1 MRYNV
6 QTANERSELM
16 LSVIALIAG
25 LVLMIKGD
33 FRVGKRYIPKNI
45 GRVIALL
52 LISPITISFCVTAL
66 VLPNA
71 IQNIEDV
78 SLDALLS
85 EPAYQD
91 LIVRLST
98 IELGALVIALL
109 IVGYLILSRP
119 EAPNAPPPGSMTYNP
134 PPAHNT
140 PSDLYPFA
148 GVPVQAPPPAPSVMT
163 VEEAATYLRV
173 APDAVQR
180 LIDEGKIAAART
192 ASGFRIAKRVLDDYL
207 SGE

>member
-1 MRYNV
+1 
-6 QTANERSELM
+6 M
-16 LSVIALIAG
+16 LSMIALIAG

-85 EPAYQD
+85 DPAYQD

-119 EAPNAPPPGSMTYNP
+119 ETPNAPMPPRSMPYNP

-163 VEEAATYLRV
+163 VEEAAAYLRV
-173 APDAVQR
+173 TPDDVQR